1 MKSLKKILGIAAT
14 SALALTLGAFALTGC
29 GGDKGYTFEA
39 EEAIL
44 TEPEGFEPSDWG
56 AKLMDLE
63 EKKDGKKDITVV
75 GYFSAK
81 GMTITWKINAEEE
94 CDASIK
100 IYGSSTK
107 FKTVTKADGTAI
119 EYDWTTWQPTNV
131 EPTDE
136 VKGGIDAL
144 PAENSGVSLKVN
156 GSAAT
161 MSGTLPG
168 KEVTATF
175 AESSSFYALYVAG
188 QYTANV
194 KLNKG
199 ENIIVLEIDGAAGGG
214 FNVDKMVIDAS
225 TKLTHTPV
233 DNSDRAAS

>member
-29 GGDKGYTFEA
+29 GGAKGYTFEA

-94 CDASIK
+94 CDATLNIC
-100 IYGSSTK
+100 GSSTK
-107 FKTVTKADGTAI
+107 FKTVTKADGSAI

-131 EPTDE
+131 TPEDDVIGGLDE
-136 VKGGIDAL
+136 V
-144 PAENSGVSLKVN
+144 PAESSGVSLKVN
-156 GSAAT
+156 GSTAT

-168 KEVTATF
+168 VEKTLKF
-175 AESSSFYALYVAG
+175 AEQGNFYALYVAG
-188 QYTANV
+188 KYTANV

-199 ENIIVLEIDGAAGGG
+199 ENIIVLEIDGANGGG
-214 FNVDKMVIDAS
+214 FNVDKLVIKAS
-225 TKLTHTPV
+225 AKLTHTPV